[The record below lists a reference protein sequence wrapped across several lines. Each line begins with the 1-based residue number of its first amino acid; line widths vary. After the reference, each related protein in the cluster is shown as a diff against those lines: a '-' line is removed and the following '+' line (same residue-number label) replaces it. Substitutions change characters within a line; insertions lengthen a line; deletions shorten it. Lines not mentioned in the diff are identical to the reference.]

1 MAASSF
7 NSLQLAR
14 ELKNLKEAPVEGV
27 KVKLINEDS
36 LFEWE
41 VVLFGPPDTLYEGA
55 YIKAQMK
62 FPSDYPSSPPTVRFI
77 TPMWHPNVY
86 ANGELCLSILHPPV
100 DDPSSGELA
109 SERWNITQ
117 NVRTILLS
125 VQSLL
130 DAPNISR

>member
-1 MAASSF
+1 MAASSY

-27 KVKLINEDS
+27 KVKLTSEDN

-41 VVLFGPPDTLYEGA
+41 VVLFGPPDTLFEGA
-55 YIKAQMK
+55 YIKAKMK
-62 FPSDYPSSPPTVRFI
+62 FPTDYPSSPPTFTFI

-86 ANGELCLSILHPPV
+86 ANGELCLSILHQPI

>member
-1 MAASSF
+1 MAASSY

-14 ELKNLKEAPVEGV
+14 ELKNLKEDPLEGV
-27 KVKLINEDS
+27 KVKLINEDN
-36 LFEWE
+36 LFQWE
-41 VVLFGPPDTLYEGA
+41 VVLFGPPETLFKGA
-55 YIKAQMK
+55 YIKARMK
-62 FPSDYPSSPPTVRFI
+62 FPADYPSSPPTLTFT

-86 ANGELCLSILHPPV
+86 ANGELCLSILHQPI

-125 VQSLL
+125 VQSIL